1 VLLCLPTAPALP
13 PGENGNFGMSP
24 IYGQLSDKPLLAFAH
39 SHGVL
44 DVEHNRDREIKRRAP
59 SCRPARVSDRQF
71 PDFRSW
77 IGGFSAPVSA
87 HLFRIS
93 VSACRRPVRYATE
106 PGLQSRVSRVTRDVG
121 MKSAASKHS
130 YCKEPDALL
139 LLDPRTRQR
148 LGEAGDRE
156 IRRRGPI
163 DDRRN
168 DAGRNEGEWCDWSNI
183 T

>member
-1 VLLCLPTAPALP
+1 
-13 PGENGNFGMSP
+13 
-24 IYGQLSDKPLLAFAH
+24 
-39 SHGVL
+39 
-44 DVEHNRDREIKRRAP
+44 
-59 SCRPARVSDRQF
+59 
-71 PDFRSW
+71 
-77 IGGFSAPVSA
+77 
-87 HLFRIS
+87 
-93 VSACRRPVRYATE
+93 
-106 PGLQSRVSRVTRDVG
+106 